1 MYLEATTTVIYFR
14 GNLILSTSLSTKVI
28 DAQDSSSKRVFS
40 CACLRVR
47 VCVCMYVRAS
57 LCMYVCVPVSIF
69 QCVSVSVCAE
79 WCASCMCV
87 LGACHLH
94 KDTTIQTYGYNR
106 AFWINI
112 GLHTVS
118 AWDQGHRQR
127 HALTVLQGPGC
138 CLGHGWRCCGLQQ
151 AERLR

>member
-1 MYLEATTTVIYFR
+1 M
-14 GNLILSTSLSTKVI
+14 ILSTSLSTKVI
-28 DAQDSSSKRVFS
+28 DALDSSSERVFA
-40 CACLRVR
+40 CAC

-57 LCMYVCVPVSIF
+57 LCMYVCVHLFLSF
-69 QCVSVSVCAE
+69 SVCL
-79 WCASCMCV
+79 CLYMLSGVRHVCV
-87 LGACHLH
+87 FLGACHLH
-94 KDTTIQTYGYNR
+94 KDTTIQTYGYNH

-127 HALTVLQGPGC
+127 HALTVLKGPGC